1 MCRSWL
7 ELPGFQ
13 YCRMESVMVPDIF
26 DYRSGLDFL
35 SKKDYKLT
43 MKQHYPY
50 RRTAMKQRILTL
62 MTALALLLASMPG
75 SAFYYSWGRQTF
87 ANATLHEGKI
97 IAVNAAP
104 PIRSMNGKLMTC
116 GVSDIEL
123 EKKISQ
129 RLRDAGFN
137 IISTEQALAYP

>member
-1 MCRSWL
+1 
-7 ELPGFQ
+7 
-13 YCRMESVMVPDIF
+13 MVPDIL

-35 SKKDYKLT
+35 AKKDYKLT

-75 SAFYYSWGRQTF
+75 SAFYYSWGSQTF
-87 ANATLHEGKI
+87 ANATLHEVKI
-97 IAVNAAP
+97 IAVNVDP
-104 PIRSMNGKLMTC
+104 PIRSMNDKLRNY

-123 EKKISQ
+123 EKKKSNH
-129 RLRDAGFN
+129 LRGTVFN
-137 IISTEQALAYP
+137 TY